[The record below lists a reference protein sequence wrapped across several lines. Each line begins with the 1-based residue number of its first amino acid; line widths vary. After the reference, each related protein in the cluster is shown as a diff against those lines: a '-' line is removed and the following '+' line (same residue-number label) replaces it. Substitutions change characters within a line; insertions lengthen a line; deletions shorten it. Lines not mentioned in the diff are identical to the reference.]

1 MLHNHEHQHSI
12 SRNLVIALTLTLSF
26 AFIELLVGR
35 WAGSL
40 ALVADAG
47 HMFSDSL
54 SLLTLMGA
62 AIAARLLLNNA
73 RYTFGLGKIDIFA
86 AMINIFLVYAVAY
99 HIFTAAIDRFD
110 SPSSVNGT
118 GILITACLGLVINL
132 VVLKLLG
139 ELNSLG
145 ADTAKLHLVS
155 DILGSI
161 AAIISGISIML
172 TGLIYIDLALSI
184 AICIFLIVASF
195 RQLIKCTRIML
206 DATPDGI
213 SVENVEAKICT
224 VDSVV
229 SVHDIHI
236 WRSGAD
242 EISLT
247 AHVDVHS
254 LEDWDDTLHT
264 LNQILLENFGINHT
278 TLQPETHF
286 HQGVTDGIYH
296 PE

>member
-12 SRNLVIALTLTLSF
+12 SQNLVIAFALTLSF
-26 AFIELLVGR
+26 ALIELLVGK

-54 SLLTLMGA
+54 SLLTLMA
-62 AIAARLLLNNA
+62 AALAARLLLNNA

-86 AMINIFLVYAVAY
+86 AIINIFLVYAVTY
-99 HIFTAAIDRFD
+99 HILTAATDRFD

-118 GILITACLGLVINL
+118 GILVTACLGLIVNL

-139 ELNSLG
+139 ELDSLG

-161 AAIISGISIML
+161 AAIISGISIMF
-172 TGLIYIDLALSI
+172 TGLIYIDLALSG
-184 AICIFLIVASF
+184 AICIFLIVASL
-195 RQLIKCTRIML
+195 RQLIKCMRIML

-254 LEDWDDTLHT
+254 LESWDDTLHT

>member
-254 LEDWDDTLHT
+254 LEGWDDTLHT